1 MQRRRRVQATR
12 CIVFGDDR
20 EAAFITRPPISAFP
34 TEAGRDVHCF
44 VHLVFVVT
52 TVLFIHDAKLL
63 CKREKS
69 PITKDRALRR
79 LGRRD
84 VVTYLCSGA
93 CVLRKCPYRGQL
105 STVHFSGPCSFHVS
119 AHVGS
124 GLRVPLAMSPSIAT
138 LGASQGPC
146 LFAVATGL
154 VHAWETL
161 REGQE
166 ELGRAGCQAHATG

>member
-105 STVHFSGPCSFHVS
+105 STVHFSGPVSFHIL
-119 AHVGS
+119 AHVRRPFGRGLENVPQRRDAGGFARSMSVCGVAAFGS
-124 GLRVPLAMSPSIAT
+124 CGKP
-138 LGASQGPC
+138 
-146 LFAVATGL
+146 
-154 VHAWETL
+154 
-161 REGQE
+161 
-166 ELGRAGCQAHATG
+166 